1 MQLRCDILIQW
12 VLTLLIEIGELPTGV
27 PQNLVPFITQT
38 GMGMRAELSV
48 FGDDYPTPDGTAVRD
63 YIYVVDLAKAHVIAL
78 KRLLEMVSGN
88 KIKSIQ
94 KGYIAGTNADTV
106 IDLKDKTV
114 LPGFIDMHV
123 HLESEFNPQVYI
135 KSGHNPQFTLE
146 EIQSITSTAKN
157 YGMSV
162 AAHAHGDMLP
172 LKPPLEKPRPIPPP
186 RRTLFQKSLFSS
198 SLRNILKHLSN
209 IYCDAI
215 GVEYMYI
222 RKPERVEWIQ
232 NWLNVN
238 DNQPNYDA
246 NRKKHILK
254 KLNQAVSFEGFLHT
268 KYVGQKRFSLEGN
281 ESLIPG
287 LDAIVE
293 RAAEMGV
300 EQFVMGM
307 AHRGRLN
314 VLTNIFGKAAKDI
327 FSEFDG
333 KDYEQEIFDGDVKYH
348 LGWTSDRKSDNGN
361 KITMNIA
368 PNPSHLETVHGDAAI
383 AGQGLIYEVVQMAT
397 LDGYKTNGTIHIVVN
412 NQIGFTTN
420 YLDARSSTYC
430 TDVGKVTLSPVL
442 HVNADDAEAVVHA
455 SIFALE
461 YRMRFNRDV
470 FLDLLGYRKYGHNEG
485 DEPRFTQPKLYK
497 AISKH
502 SNPRDIYAAKLIA
515 EGVIGDTYVK
525 QLEKEYKDS
534 LEEELEDSRKEDKT
548 VITPFMAEAWKGFDN
563 AREWEM
569 MDAVDT
575 KFSKKKLS
583 AIAKTITELPKDKK
597 FLRKVERLINDRKK
611 MFFETDKLD
620 WAMGELLAY
629 GSLLEEGFGVRIS
642 GQDVERGTFSHRHAV
657 MKVEESEE
665 EVLLLNHLSDTQG
678 DFQIYNSLLSEYGV
692 VGFDYG
698 YAMASPNTLTI
709 WEAQFG
715 DFSNGAQIMID
726 QYISAAEDKWK
737 LQNGLSL
744 LRHPKA
750 VSTVSELATGGFQ
763 EVIDDVDAVIK
774 KVKTLVFCTGKFYY
788 DLLAA
793 QEEKKRDDIALVR
806 IEQLFP
812 VPADQMNEVINKYKN
827 ADDIV
832 WAQEEPRNMGAW
844 SHFLMHFEGAR
855 NFRVAS
861 RRFYASP
868 AAGSAGSPITEVEI
882 AEWLVED
889 GDYVEKDQAIAEVD
903 SDKATLELPAEQA
916 GIISLKAEVGDAV
929 EVGAVVCLIDTSAAK
944 PDGDAPKKEE
954 AKTAPKVEEKK
965 VAAPVKESY
974 ATGTASPAAK
984 KILDEK
990 GIDSSAVKGTGR
1002 DGRITK
1008 DDAVKANPSMGTAT
1022 TGGTRGESRSKL
1034 SMLRRKVAEAFS
1046 FCEE

>member
-1 MQLRCDILIQW
+1 MDKYSFLNAAH
-12 VLTLLIEIGELPTGV
+12 TS
-27 PQNLVPFITQT
+27 FF
-38 GMGMRAELSV
+38 AELYDKYLTSPDSIEPSWRAFFQGYD
-48 FGDDYPTPDGTAVRD
+48 FG
-63 YIYVVDLAKAHVIAL
+63 
-78 KRLLEMVSGN
+78 LESSLDELDFAEVSGAAV
-88 KIKSIQ
+88 IPQSLQ
-94 KGYIAGTNADTV
+94 KEFQVVKLIDGYRSRGHLFTKTNPV
-106 IDLKDKTV
+106 RERRKYV
-114 LPGFIDMHV
+114 P
-123 HLESEFNPQVYI
+123 
-135 KSGHNPQFTLE
+135 TLE
-146 EIQSITSTAKN
+146 IENFGLNESDLETVFTAGEILGI
-157 YGMSV
+157 G
-162 AAHAHGDMLP
+162 P
-172 LKPPLEKPRPIPPP
+172 
-186 RRTLFQKSLFSS
+186 S
-198 SLRNILKHLSN
+198 SLRKIIQHLTD

-238 DNQPNYDA
+238 DNQPKYDV

-254 KLNQAVSFEGFLHT
+254 KLSQAVSFESFLHT

-361 KITMNIA
+361 KIKMNIA
-368 PNPSHLETVHGDAAI
+368 PNPSHLETVGAVVEGIARAKQDAQYADDFSKVLPIVVHGDAAI
-383 AGQGLIYEVVQMAT
+383 AGQGLIYELVQMAT
-397 LDGYKTNGTIHIVVN
+397 LDGYKTHGTIHIVVN

-455 SIFALE
+455 SLFALE
-461 YRMRFNRDV
+461 YRMRWKRDV

-497 AISKH
+497 AIAKH

-515 EGVIGDTYVK
+515 EGIIDEGYVK
-525 QLEKEYKDS
+525 ELEKQYKDS

-548 VITPFMAEAWKGFDN
+548 VITPFMADEWKGFKN
-563 AREWEM
+563 VREWEM
-569 MDAVDT
+569 MDAVNT
-575 KFSKKKLS
+575 KFNKKKLT
-583 AIAKTITELPKDKK
+583 AIAKVITELPKDKK
-597 FLRKVERLINDRKK
+597 FLRKVERLVNDRKK

-665 EVLLLNHLSDTQG
+665 EVLLLNHLSDKQG

-698 YAMASPNTLTI
+698 YAMASPNILTI

-737 LQNGLSL
+737 LQNGLVMLLPHGYEGQGAEHSSARMERYLQLCARDNMYIADCTTPANMFHLLRRQMKANFRKPLIVFTPKSL

-750 VSTVSELATGGFQ
+750 VSTVDELASGSFQ
-763 EVIDDVDAVIK
+763 EVIDDASADAK

-793 QEEKKRDDIALVR
+793 KEEHKRNDVALVR
-806 IEQLFP
+806 VEQLFP
-812 VPADQMNEVINKYKN
+812 VPAEQMNAAIKKYN
-827 ADDIV
+827 NVDDLV
-832 WAQEEPRNMGAW
+832 WAQEEPKNMGAW
-844 SHFLMHFEGAR
+844 SHMLMHFEGAS

-868 AAGSAGSPITEVEI
+868 AAGSSVRSKKRHQQVIDFVF
-882 AEWLVED
+882 
-889 GDYVEKDQAIAEVD
+889 
-903 SDKATLELPAEQA
+903 DK
-916 GIISLKAEVGDAV
+916 
-929 EVGAVVCLIDTSAAK
+929 
-944 PDGDAPKKEE
+944 
-954 AKTAPKVEEKK
+954 
-965 VAAPVKESY
+965 
-974 ATGTASPAAK
+974 
-984 KILDEK
+984 
-990 GIDSSAVKGTGR
+990 
-1002 DGRITK
+1002 TK
-1008 DDAVKANPSMGTAT
+1008 DNMTKS
-1022 TGGTRGESRSKL
+1022 SSK
-1034 SMLRRKVAEAFS
+1034 K
-1046 FCEE
+1046 